1 MDAGA
6 IPNPTGDILQRSQ
19 EPDELPGLYIHIPFC
34 LRKCVYC
41 DFYSSTDLTLIP
53 NFLAALRREMNLNKD
68 FKSVFDTVYIGGGT
82 PSVLTPAV
90 LERLIGDI
98 LTAFTITP
106 GAEIT
111 VEANPD
117 DMTPERLAALRR
129 AGVNRL
135 NIGCQSFD
143 DESLAFLGRRHRAR
157 QAVETIHMTRDA
169 GFNNLGIDLIYGL
182 PGPPGDAFAIWLA
195 TLRTALAFHPE
206 HLSCYQLT
214 VETDTPLADL
224 CRKGEIALPDRDIQ
238 ARYFSRTAD
247 ILEEAGYLHYEVSSF
262 ALGNRFHSRHNS
274 KYWNHTPYLG
284 LGPAAHS
291 FDGRQRR
298 WNHRSVT
305 AYLKDLAAG
314 KPPVADSELLSD
326 EQLRLEALF
335 LGLRTRRGI
344 DLADVKRRYGE
355 DLLVEKE
362 KILKKLKEEKLVEIR
377 NGFLVPTRA
386 GMAVADSL
394 ALI

>member
-1 MDAGA
+1 MTA
-6 IPNPTGDILQRSQ
+6 
-19 EPDELPGLYIHIPFC
+19 LPGLYIHIPFC
-34 LRKCVYC
+34 VKKCAYC
-41 DFYSSTDLTLIP
+41 AFYSVTDLALIP
-53 NFLAALRREMNLNKD
+53 DFLAALRREMTLNKD
-68 FKSVFDTVYIGGGT
+68 FKRAFDTVYIGGGT
-82 PSVLTPAV
+82 PSVLAAAD

-98 LTAFTITP
+98 RTAFKITP

-111 VEANPD
+111 FEANPGD
-117 DMTPERLAALRR
+117 ITVGLLTALYR

-143 DESLAFLGRRHRAR
+143 DDTLGFLGRRHQTR
-157 QAVETIHMTRDA
+157 QAVETIHLARDA
-169 GFNNLGIDLIYGL
+169 GFDNLGIDLIYAL

-195 TLRTALAFHPE
+195 TLRTTLSFHPE

-214 VETDTPLADL
+214 VEADTPIAELH
-224 CRKGEIALPDRDIQ
+224 RKGEVAFPDHDLE
-238 ARYFSRTAD
+238 ARYFFRTAE
-247 ILEEAGYLHYEVSSF
+247 ILEEAGYQHYEVSNF
-262 ALGNRFHSRHNS
+262 ALGDRFHSHHNS

-291 FDGRQRR
+291 FDGRSRW

-314 KPPVADSELLSD
+314 KPPVADSEFLSD

-335 LGLRTRRGI
+335 LGFRTRRGI
-344 DLADVKRRYGE
+344 HLEDFKMRYDQ
-355 DLLVEKE
+355 DLLAEKE
-362 KILKKLKEEKLVEIR
+362 EILSKLMEDTLVEVR
-377 NGFLVPTRA
+377 NGFLMPTRA
-386 GMAVADSL
+386 GMAIADSL

>member
-1 MDAGA
+1 MDAGS
-6 IPNPTGDILQRSQ
+6 IPNPAGDTFQRSRKS
-19 EPDELPGLYIHIPFC
+19 DELPGLYVHIPFC
-34 LRKCVYC
+34 LSKCVYC

-53 NFLAALRREMNLNKD
+53 DFLAALRREMSLNKD
-68 FKSVFDTVYIGGGT
+68 FKRAFDTVYIGGGT
-82 PSVLTPAV
+82 PSVLTPAD

-98 LTAFTITP
+98 LTAFTIAP
-106 GAEIT
+106 DAEIT
-111 VEANPD
+111 VEANPG
-117 DMTPERLAALRR
+117 DMTARRLAALRR

-143 DESLAFLGRRHRAR
+143 DDALAFLGRRHHAR
-157 QAVETIHMTRDA
+157 QAVETIRMTRDS

-182 PGPPGDAFAIWLA
+182 PGPPGGAFAIWLA
-195 TLRTALAFHPE
+195 TLRTALSFHPE

-214 VETDTPLADL
+214 VETNTPLADI
-224 CRKGEIALPDRDIQ
+224 CRKSDIALPDRDIQ
-238 ARYFSRTAD
+238 ARYFSRTAE
-247 ILEEAGYLHYEVSSF
+247 ILEEAGYLHYEVSNF
-262 ALGNRFHSRHNS
+262 ALGNRFRSRHNS

-298 WNHRSVT
+298 WNHRSVAT
-305 AYLKDLAAG
+305 YLKDLATG

-326 EQLRLEALF
+326 EQMRLEALF

-344 DLADVKRRYGE
+344 HLGDFKRRYGQ
-355 DLLVEKE
+355 DLLAEKGD
-362 KILKKLKEEKLVEIR
+362 ILRKLMEDALVEVR
-377 NGFLVPTRA
+377 NGFLMPTRA